1 MKFSPLLISF
11 LAAGILY
18 VPAAN
23 AEPGFESSSS
33 NISITEAVNSDAL
46 AFIRAEKGK
55 LDSGFAIS
63 VEKISDADLD
73 RLCSAFPDI
82 EKLTIDDEGKLT
94 TLAPLA
100 KLAKLTEFDGNE
112 LHGVKDFSPLAGL
125 TGLTSLAVESEGMTG
140 DLKWMSALAKL
151 ESIEIK
157 AENLT
162 SFEGVP
168 SLPSLTEAS
177 FHRAAPADLAPLV
190 KSLPALT
197 ELDLSYCKIADFT
210 PLAQLAE
217 LEYLNLYGAAV
228 KDFSPLAQCPKLD
241 KVTYYAVKG
250 ADFSTL
256 GALKQVTELD
266 GGLTQLADL
275 AWIADMPRLRV
286 FDLFSEHV
294 TDYSPLAKTNIEKLT
309 IWSMKKP
316 VGDLAAIGSM
326 PKLRELKLWT
336 VEGASNSAALAGL
349 ASLENFVIS
358 GDYNKKGGEAFDL
371 AAASGWAKVKKMDIQ
386 GTDVANADKAGAL
399 PALEQLSIRK
409 VNQRS
414 GKPLSLAAFGKAA
427 ALKSVTID
435 DCAVADFAALA
446 GCAALERVKLSKV
459 KGVTGI
465 DALKKCPNLKNI
477 DISKC
482 PDIPDSALSGF
493 DSKVKIRKR

>member
-177 FHRAAPADLAPLV
+177 FHRAAPADLTPLV

-210 PLAQLAE
+210 PLAQLAD

-275 AWIADMPRLRV
+275 AWIADMPRLRT

-446 GCAALERVKLSKV
+446 GCASLERVKLSKV